1 MELSKF
7 LIMRSELSLLAVVL
21 ILLIVEIF
29 SSKEKQSTVI
39 NIAIGLFSIHTI
51 LGFLPSVEGQLF
63 GGMYQHTGLSELMKS
78 VLNVGV
84 LILLMQSSEWLKK
97 DVNKGKVTEFFMLTL
112 STLIGMYFM
121 ISAGDFLMLYLG
133 LELATIPLAAL
144 VAYNLKEMKSI
155 EAGAKFILLA
165 ALSSGIMLFGI
176 SLIYG
181 STGSIYYA
189 DILGAMQM
197 NLLQVV
203 ALAFFLSGLAFK
215 ISLAPFHFW
224 TADVYEGAPTNVAA
238 YLSVIS
244 KGAAAFVLV
253 TLLFTVFKEMFEAWE
268 VMLYAMAVL
277 TMTMGNIFALRQKN
291 MQRFLAF
298 SSIAQAGFILLGI
311 ISGTHYGMTTVV
323 YFVLVYVFSN
333 LGAFGVVAIVKN
345 ATGKVNMDDYS
356 GFYQTNPRLSLVML
370 LSLFSLA
377 GIPPVAGFFG
387 KFFLFAAAAEQG
399 YYWLVII
406 AVLNT
411 IISLYYYL
419 IVVKAMFLE
428 RSDSPLELIN
438 SDFLTKASIALSV
451 IGILA
456 AGVLSQVFDWVN
468 LSTWGM

>member
-1 MELSKF
+1 
-7 LIMRSELSLLAVVL
+7 
-21 ILLIVEIF
+21 
-29 SSKEKQSTVI
+29 
-39 NIAIGLFSIHTI
+39 
-51 LGFLPSVEGQLF
+51 
-63 GGMYQHTGLSELMKS
+63 
-78 VLNVGV
+78 
-84 LILLMQSSEWLKK
+84 
-97 DVNKGKVTEFFMLTL
+97 
-112 STLIGMYFM
+112 
-121 ISAGDFLMLYLG
+121 MLYLG

-253 TLLFTVFKEMFEAWE
+253 TLLFTVFKEMFDAWE

>member
-7 LIMRSELSLLAVVL
+7 LIMRSELSLLTVVL
-21 ILLIVEIF
+21 ILLVVEIF
-29 SSKEKQSTVI
+29 SSKENRSAVI
-39 NIAIGLFSIHTI
+39 NIATGLFLLHTI
-51 LGFLPSVEGQLF
+51 LGFFPSVEGQLF
-63 GGMYQHTGLSELMKS
+63 GGMYQHTGLSEMMKS

-112 STLIGMYFM
+112 STLLGMYFM

-144 VAYNLKEMKSI
+144 VAYNLKEMQSI

-181 STGSIYYA
+181 SSGSIYYA
-189 DILGAMQM
+189 DILGSMQM
-197 NLLQVV
+197 NLLQIV
-203 ALAFFLSGLAFK
+203 ALTFFLSGLAFK

-253 TLLFTVFKEMFEAWE
+253 TLLFTVFKEMFDAWE
-268 VMLYAMAVL
+268 VMLYAMAIL
-277 TMTMGNIFALRQKN
+277 TMTVGNIFALRQQN

-345 ATGKVNMDDYS
+345 ATSKVNMNDYS

-406 AVLNT
+406 AVMNT
-411 IISLYYYL
+411 IIALYYYL
-419 IVVKAMFLE
+419 KVVKVMFLE

-438 SDFLTKASIALSV
+438 SDFLTRASIALSV

-456 AGVLSQVFDWVN
+456 AGIFSQVFDWVS
-468 LSTWGM
+468 LTTWGM

>member
-7 LIMRSELSLLAVVL
+7 LIMRSELSLLVVVL
-21 ILLIVEIF
+21 LLLIFEIF
-29 SSKEKQSTVI
+29 SSKNKQGTII
-39 NIAIGLFSIHTI
+39 NLATGLFLIHTL
-51 LGFLPSVEGQLF
+51 LGFIPSTDGQLF
-63 GGMYQHTGLSELMKS
+63 GGMYQHTTLTEVMKS
-78 VLNVGV
+78 VLNIGV
-84 LILLMQSSEWLKK
+84 LILFMQSSEWLKK
-97 DVNKGKVTEFFMLTL
+97 EENKGKVTEFFMLTL
-112 STLIGMYFM
+112 STLIGMYYM
-121 ISAGDFLMLYLG
+121 ISAGDFIMLYLG

-165 ALSSGIMLFGI
+165 ALSSGILLFGI

-181 STGSIYYA
+181 SSGSIYYA
-189 DILGAMQM
+189 DIIGNMQM
-197 NLLQVV
+197 NILQIV
-203 ALAFFLSGLAFK
+203 ALTFFLAGLAFK
-215 ISLAPFHFW
+215 ISLVPFHFW

-253 TLLFTVFKEMFEAWE
+253 TLLFTVFKELFDAWE
-268 VMLYAMAVL
+268 VMLYAMAIF
-277 TMTMGNIFALRQKN
+277 TMTIGNIFALRQQN

-323 YFVLVYVFSN
+323 YFILVYVFSN
-333 LGAFGVVAIVKN
+333 LGAFGVVAIVYN
-345 ATGKVNMDDYS
+345 ATGKIKMKDYS

-377 GIPPVAGFFG
+377 GIPPIAGFFG

-406 AVLNT
+406 AVINT

-419 IVVKAMFLE
+419 LVVRAMFLE
-428 RSDSPLELIN
+428 RSETPLELIK
-438 SDFLTKASIALSV
+438 SDFLTRASIVLSV

-456 AGVLSQVFDWVN
+456 AGVFSQVFDWVS
-468 LSTWGM
+468 LATWGM

>member
-7 LIMRSELSLLAVVL
+7 LIMRSELSLLVVIL
-21 ILLIVEIF
+21 LLLIVEIF
-29 SSKEKQSTVI
+29 SSKRDQAALI
-39 NIAIGLFSIHTI
+39 NLATGFFLLHTI
-51 LGFLPSVEGQLF
+51 LGFMPGVEGVLF
-63 GGMYQHTGLSELMKS
+63 GGMYQHTALTEMMKNI
-78 VLNVGV
+78 LNVGV
-84 LILLMQSSEWLKK
+84 LILLMQSSGWLKM
-97 DVNKGKVTEFFMLTL
+97 DSNIGKVSEYFMLTM
-112 STLIGMYFM
+112 STLMGMYFM
-121 ISAGDFLMLYLG
+121 ISAGDFLMMYLG

-181 STGSIYYA
+181 SSGSVIYTEVMGNMNMNTLQ
-189 DILGAMQM
+189 IVAM
-197 NLLQVV
+197 V
-203 ALAFFLSGLAFK
+203 FFLAGLGFK
-215 ISLAPFHFW
+215 ISLVPFHFW
-224 TADVYEGAPTNVAA
+224 TADVYEGAPANVAA

-244 KGAAAFVLV
+244 KGASAFVLV
-253 TLLFTVFKEMFEAWE
+253 TLLFTVFKDLFAAWE
-268 VMLYAMAVL
+268 VLLYAMAVL
-277 TMTMGNIFALRQKN
+277 TMTVGNLFALRQQN

-311 ISGTHYGMTTVV
+311 ISGTHYGMTTVI

-333 LGAFGVVAIVKN
+333 LGAFGVISIVQN
-345 ATGKVNMDDYS
+345 ATGKFRMDDYS

-419 IVVKAMFLE
+419 RVVKRMFLE
-428 RSDSPLELIN
+428 RSDKPIALIN
-438 SDFLTKASIALSV
+438 SDFLTKTSIALSV
-451 IGILA
+451 VGILVV
-456 AGVLSQVFDWVN
+456 GVLSQVFDWIS
-468 LSTWGM
+468 LYSWGM

>member
-21 ILLIVEIF
+21 ILLMYEIF
-29 SSKEKQSTVI
+29 SSKNKQGVII
-39 NIAIGLFSIHTI
+39 NIATGLFLLHTI
-51 LGFLPSVEGQLF
+51 LGFIPSAEGQLF
-63 GGMYQHTGLSELMKS
+63 GGMYQHTPLAEIMKS

-84 LILLMQSSEWLKK
+84 LILFMQSSEWLKK
-97 DVNKGKVTEFFMLTL
+97 EANKGKVTEFFMLAL
-112 STLIGMYFM
+112 STLLGMYFM

-165 ALSSGIMLFGI
+165 ALSSAIMLFGI

-181 STGSIYYA
+181 TAGSIYYA
-189 DILGAMQM
+189 DLMGNMQM
-197 NLLQVV
+197 NLLQIV
-203 ALAFFLSGLAFK
+203 ALTFFLSGLAFK
-215 ISLAPFHFW
+215 ISIVPFHFW

-253 TLLFTVFKEMFEAWE
+253 TLLFTVFKQMFDAWE
-268 VMLYAMAVL
+268 IMLYVMAIL
-277 TMTMGNIFALRQKN
+277 TMTIGNLFALRQQN

-323 YFVLVYVFSN
+323 YFILVYVFSN
-333 LGAFGVVAIVKN
+333 LGAFGVVAIVQN
-345 ATGKVNMDDYS
+345 ATGKINMKDYS

-419 IVVKAMFLE
+419 VVVKRMFLE
-428 RSDSPLELIN
+428 RSDSPLELIK
-438 SDFLTKASIALSV
+438 SDFLTRASIALSV

-456 AGVLSQVFDWVN
+456 AGVFSQVFDWID
-468 LSTWGM
+468 LATWGM